1 MFHQQNPVISLEIVL
16 NPPRARHAT
25 AAAKLDISPGSVLN
39 KMVVLLN
46 KVVVVGCAAPVLT
59 ATNVSTPR
67 VSESE
72 SNFTGGKIGHIARNC
87 PMNEGGYGSGG
98 GFGGGQQGGGYN
110 DSGKTCYACG
120 GFGILQFHPCLT
132 CRPHGKG
139 L

>member
-46 KVVVVGCAAPVLT
+46 KVVVEEEEECAALVLT
-59 ATNVSTPR
+59 ATNVSTSPR
-67 VSESE
+67 SASE

-87 PMNEGGYGSGG
+87 PMNEGGGYGQGG
-98 GFGGGQQGGGYN
+98 GFG
-110 DSGKTCYACG
+110 
-120 GFGILQFHPCLT
+120 
-132 CRPHGKG
+132 
-139 L
+139 